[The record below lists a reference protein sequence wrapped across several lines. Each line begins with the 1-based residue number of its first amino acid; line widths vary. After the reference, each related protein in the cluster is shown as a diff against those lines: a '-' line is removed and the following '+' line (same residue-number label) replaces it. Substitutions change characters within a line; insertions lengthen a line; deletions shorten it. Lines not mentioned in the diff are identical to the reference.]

1 MGEGTWQLRSPGRGN
16 INHGRAAM
24 SSVQYEGGSCG
35 HLGSQR
41 HSCGS
46 WGKTQQRLGL
56 WAGLSKGLGFR
67 ERPRAEKWSEVFVQ
81 PARARPYK
89 QSRQPPR
96 R

>member
-1 MGEGTWQLRSPGRGN
+1 
-16 INHGRAAM
+16 M

-46 WGKTQQRLGL
+46 LGKTQQRLGL

-67 ERPRAEKWSEVFVQ
+67 ERSQAEKWSEVFVQ
-81 PARARPYK
+81 PGTARPYK